1 MVDTERALA
10 TLRYIIAERL
20 CLDTFLFCVSVD
32 VLPKVVL
39 AAFLTS
45 IYFYTAK
52 SPLAHRS
59 YTICFM
65 LVYTWKENLL
75 KMQEYVMSRVLDLQV
90 HIMDLRTQL
99 LSLLESSS
107 LSRSLSPGQQ
117 ASQLPK
123 SHFGLGSSPVAL
135 MND

>member
-20 CLDTFLFCVSVD
+20 CLDAFLFCVSVD

-52 SPLAHRS
+52 NPLAHKS
-59 YTICFM
+59 YTISFM
-65 LVYTWKENLL
+65 LVYTWKKML
-75 KMQEYVMSRVLDLQV
+75 KMQEYVMSRVLDVQV
-90 HIMDLRTQL
+90 HTMDLRTQFP
-99 LSLLESSS
+99 SLLESSS

-117 ASQLPK
+117 ASRLPK
-123 SHFGLGSSPVAL
+123 PHFGLGSSPVAL